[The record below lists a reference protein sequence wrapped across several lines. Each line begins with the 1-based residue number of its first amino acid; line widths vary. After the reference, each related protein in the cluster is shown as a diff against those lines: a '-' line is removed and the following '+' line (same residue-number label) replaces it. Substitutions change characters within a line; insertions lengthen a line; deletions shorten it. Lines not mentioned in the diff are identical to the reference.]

1 MEVERTEH
9 KRYTAHSLLLAGTW
23 SIMSLFLLYAL
34 WLLFRC
40 FIADYFSIPTQSMI
54 PTLYPGDK
62 VVVNKLLFG
71 ARLYQDFNFSPQGT
85 ELHSVRLKGLRRI
98 RCNDIV
104 VFNYPYHDGEISF
117 VINNV
122 FCKRVAA
129 IPGDSISTVNGIY
142 RNNNFE
148 GSIGIKKEQYKF
160 SAIPDS
166 LLSKEILN
174 TVPFDDEH
182 CPHTTKNMKSIYV
195 PRKGDIIN
203 VSPFEAAYYKMILE
217 WETGKKITWNW
228 EKNEAYANGKRLTT
242 HRFTHNYY
250 FMAGDNVLD
259 SNDSRY
265 WGPVPEEYIVGVV
278 SYIYHKNKN

>member
-1 MEVERTEH
+1 MGVGSKEH
-9 KRYTAHSLLLAGTW
+9 SQEKTHCLVLAGSW
-23 SIMSLFLLYAL
+23 GIISLFLLYVL

-40 FIADYFSIPTQSMI
+40 FVADYFSIPTQSMI

-62 VVVNKLLFG
+62 VLVNKLLFG
-71 ARLYQDFNFSPQGT
+71 ARIYQDFNFTPQGS
-85 ELHSVRLKGLRRI
+85 ELHSIRMKGLRRI
-98 RCNDIV
+98 RRNDIV
-104 VFNYPYHDGEISF
+104 VFNLPYHNGRVSF

-122 FCKRVAA
+122 FCKRIVA

-142 RNNNFE
+142 CNNNFE
-148 GSIGIKKEQYKF
+148 GTLGIKNEQLKF

-166 LLSKEILN
+166 LLPKEILN

-182 CPHTTKNMKSIYV
+182 CLHTTKNMKSIYV
-195 PRKGDIIN
+195 PRKGDIIY
-203 VSPFEAAYYKMILE
+203 VSSFEAAYYKMILE

-228 EKNEAYANGKRLTT
+228 GKNEAYANGKRLTK

-250 FMAGDNVLD
+250 FVAGDNVLD

-278 SYIYHKNKN
+278 SNVYHKDKK